1 MCTARAEAL
10 DFGRPRPRRRG
21 RPAFYRG
28 RPPDAG
34 LERTGSVGGS
44 SNRLLRD
51 RNGRLAYADGGDD
64 GGEQAKNGEGV
75 EPTAKAAGDIFE
87 PADDRGAG
95 AAAQNADRVDPGDA
109 NWLSCSRTARL
120 NAGYSRR
127 LRNRPRR
134 KRFLPLTPQVVHPE
148 KSLSSDALLAVSQ
161 LCMMRSKRS
170 GRSFSR

>member
-10 DFGRPRPRRRG
+10 DFGRPRPHRRG

-34 LERTGSVGGS
+34 SERTGSVGGS

-120 NAGYSRR
+120 SAGYSSFRR
-127 LRNRPRR
+127 NTASR
-134 KRFLPLTPQVVHPE
+134 KSSLSFTPQVVHTE
-148 KSLSSDALLAVSQ
+148 KSLSSVALFAVSQ
-161 LCMMRSKRS
+161 LCTMRSKRS
-170 GRSFSR
+170 GNSLWR

>member
-1 MCTARAEAL
+1 M
-10 DFGRPRPRRRG
+10 
-21 RPAFYRG
+21 
-28 RPPDAG
+28 
-34 LERTGSVGGS
+34 
-44 SNRLLRD
+44 LRD